1 MSLPQSDVVYDAII
15 LGAGPA
21 GLASALSLKS
31 HNPDC
36 RVAVVDCA
44 GFRSVYGCE
53 TITQGTRMHLARLG
67 LWEEF
72 EALQHNLPLTE
83 TAVSWGAGYI
93 DSNTLFKKSTHTGWR
108 VHRPS
113 FELWLM
119 AAVKNAGVEWIT
131 TMPRLRRS
139 RHAKEGWILVFEG
152 QPTLARVV
160 IDASGRRAAFAHS
173 QGVARK
179 EDDSLVGRYRIYAP
193 PAGNKCCEGTTHIEA
208 WEDGWWHAG
217 RSADGRAFVG
227 CFTDASIASSSQL
240 DRADVWRNRLEMTA
254 PGIAEQ
260 VTSFTMLND
269 SVIRPASSSILD
281 SPIGDDWLAVGDAA
295 STYDP
300 VSGDE
305 MVRTFQSGMFAA
317 NAVRGI
323 WNNQEDA
330 LDRYAKVIRKNY
342 DASLARRTEFYRAEP
357 RWSHRTFWGDR
368 LFLPGVPKKDKVLA
382 GETLPQLLQS
392 A

>member
-1 MSLPQSDVVYDAII
+1 MALPQSDLTYDAII

-21 GLASALSLKS
+21 GLASGLSLKS
-31 HNPDC
+31 HNPEC

-53 TITQGTRMHLARLG
+53 TISRSTRMHLARLG
-67 LWEEF
+67 LWEDF
-72 EALQHNLPLTE
+72 EALQHNLSLTE
-83 TAVSWGAGYI
+83 TAVSWGAGHT
-93 DSNTLFKKSTHTGWR
+93 DADALFRKSTHTGWR

-119 AAVKNAGVEWIT
+119 AAAKNAGIEWMT
-131 TMPRLRRS
+131 TMPRLKRS
-139 RHAKEGWILVFEG
+139 RHTEDGWILVFDD
-152 QPTLARVV
+152 QSILSRVV

-173 QGVARK
+173 QGINRE
-179 EDDSLVGRYRIYAP
+179 EDDALVGRYRIYAP
-193 PAGNKCCEGTTHIEA
+193 PAGSGCFNGTTHIEA

-227 CFTDASIASSSQL
+227 CFTDATIAARSQL
-240 DRADVWRNRLEMTA
+240 DRTDVWRSRLEMTA

-260 VTSFTMLND
+260 VAPHTMLND
-269 SVIRPASSSILD
+269 SVIRPASSGILT

-300 VSGDE
+300 ISGDE

-317 NAVRGI
+317 NAVRGL
-323 WNNQEDA
+323 WNGQGDA
-330 LDRYAKVIRKNY
+330 LDRYAKVIQKNY
-342 DASLARRTEFYRAEP
+342 QASLARRTEFYRAEP

-368 LFLPGVPKKDKVLA
+368 LFLPGIPAKEKVLT
-382 GETLPQLLQS
+382 GDTLPQLLKS